1 MEVTTE
7 RHGHVLIASVIGRI
21 EPAGAQT
28 LQTTIIAAV
37 QNGDRAVVMDFEQLD
52 YIGNVGLR
60 VLRIIGRILRDRNAA
75 LVVCSPHGVV
85 SAVFARDRRG
95 HAHQGLP
102 DQGRRA
108 RGPRRL
114 TRRSRIVDRTFGW
127 HGPRTFVSFIR
138 IEDRGRA
145 TGHGLR
151 RGPWAAP
158 ALQGGRA
165 WTRHASSS
173 RFCSITVTSG
183 SPSRPRSCSTASS
196 GWMSVRGVST
206 PSARS

>member
-28 LQTTIIAAV
+28 LQTTIITAV

-85 SAVFARDRRG
+85 SAVFAGTGVDT
-95 HAHQGLP
+95 LIKVYP
-102 DQGRRA
+102 TRA
-108 RGPRRL
+108 
-114 TRRSRIVDRTFGW
+114 
-127 HGPRTFVSFIR
+127 
-138 IEDRGRA
+138 
-145 TGHGLR
+145 
-151 RGPWAAP
+151 AALE
-158 ALQGGRA
+158 ALAG
-165 WTRHASSS
+165 
-173 RFCSITVTSG
+173 
-183 SPSRPRSCSTASS
+183 
-196 GWMSVRGVST
+196 
-206 PSARS
+206 